1 MEVYELLVLSRL
13 LKYVRTLQCGIY
25 YLFKEERDLIAR
37 FNEEADRG
45 EANRL
50 YLLQMAQSL
59 ELEPHELLLL
69 RQLEGKEIGRI
80 D

>member
-1 MEVYELLVLSRL
+1 MELYELVVLSRL
-13 LKYVRTLQCGIY
+13 LKYVRTLHSGIY
-25 YLFKEERDLIAR
+25 YLSKEEREMIGR

-69 RQLEGKEIGRI
+69 RQLAGKEIGRI